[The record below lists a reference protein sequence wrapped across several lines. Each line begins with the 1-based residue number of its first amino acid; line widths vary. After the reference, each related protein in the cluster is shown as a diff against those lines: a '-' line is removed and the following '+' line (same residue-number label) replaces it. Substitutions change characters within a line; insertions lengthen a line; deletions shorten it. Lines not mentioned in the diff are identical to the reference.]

1 MASWLRDNVTHHTF
15 TPHRPRARAAIAIVA
30 GAAIVV
36 TLACAWSAAATPS
49 PTSTTNV
56 AAAPALPLAAVQP
69 TLIPPVVRSA
79 QPRALN
85 LKPPNGYVFNGGG
98 VTSATGPIQLGS
110 NCTIT
115 GVNFTGGGSAIQIRG
130 SHNVIRNCTFGAYS
144 WASLLVIIG
153 SDNVIDGNTFN
164 GVTGFGGNIQILGGK
179 RNHVTGNVVH
189 GGITSIAF
197 LYSRSCNGGGRA
209 SLIEGNV
216 VSGNRCSGASEE
228 GITFDTMGNRPADSA
243 AFEYDRIRRVSGSTV
258 TLSPVAFRRRYVG
271 YDMVFLSGSLRGHT
285 RRIVKQTG
293 SRFVLD
299 ARVPRG
305 VAHSSVVI
313 GATFKRNQVT
323 GNTVVS
329 AGTVGILLYGMA
341 FGNTIQANVVDRGGI
356 KVESI
361 DNLVA
366 ADGSATRTYGR
377 APSGYN
383 TVKGNTVSQGN
394 ISLEYYAIP
403 NIDGHANTY
412 SPYVSVGN
420 NVIDNTCP
428 EVSANHQVCYLAR
441 NTGRRSLS
449 KVTLSPTM
457 MVP

>member
-1 MASWLRDNVTHHTF
+1 MVLVA
-15 TPHRPRARAAIAIVA
+15 AAAILMVLTS
-30 GAAIVV
+30 V
-36 TLACAWSAAATPS
+36 WSAAAAPAPTAPS
-49 PTSTTNV
+49 AT
-56 AAAPALPLAAVQP
+56 AAPAGILPVTQP
-69 TLIPPVVRSA
+69 ASASAIVRSG
-79 QPRALN
+79 QQRALN

-98 VTSATGPIQLGS
+98 VTSVSGPLQLGS

-115 GVNFTGGGSAIQIRG
+115 GVNFTGGGSGIQIRG

-144 WASLLVIIG
+144 WAALLVIIG
-153 SDNVIDGNTFN
+153 NDNVIAGNTFN
-164 GVTGFGGNIQILGGK
+164 GTPGFGANIQILGGK
-179 RNHVTGNVVH
+179 RNHVTDNVVH
-189 GGITSIAF
+189 GGVTSIAF

-228 GITFDTMGNRPADSA
+228 GITFDTMGSRPVDSA
-243 AFEYDRIRRVSGSTV
+243 AFEYDRVRRVSRATV
-258 TLSPVAFRRRYVG
+258 TLSPLAFRRRYVG
-271 YDMVFLSGSLRGHT
+271 YDMVFLNGPLRGHT

-293 SRFVLD
+293 SRFVLHS
-299 ARVPRG
+299 RVPPAAARCR
-305 VAHSSVVI
+305 VVI
-313 GATFKRNQVT
+313 GATFKHNQVT

-329 AGTVGILLYGMA
+329 AGTVGILFYGMG
-341 FGNTIQANVVDRGGI
+341 FGNSIQANVVDRGGI

-377 APSGYN
+377 APCGYN
-383 TVKGNTVSQGN
+383 TVRGNTVNHGN

-403 NIDGHANTY
+403 SINGHQNTY

-420 NVIDNTCP
+420 NVVDNRCP
-428 EVSANHQVCYLAR
+428 EVSANYQVCHLAR

-449 KVTLSPTM
+449 YVTLSPTM
-457 MVP
+457 MRP